1 MSVYAIVGIDTDI
14 GKTVVTGLIARSLSH
29 KGVTVITQKMAQT
42 GCVGVAEDIIEH
54 RRIMGV
60 PLFDVDEIGDTC
72 PFVFPVP
79 SSPHLAAA
87 LAGGSFDSAVLT
99 AATERLNSKFDT
111 VLLEGVGG
119 LFVPF
124 TRELLLIDYL
134 KDMKYPT
141 IVVTS
146 SRLGSI
152 NHTLLTLEALISRD
166 IPIAGIVYNRFSD
179 ALPEIADDTRNI
191 IAEYLEKHNIP
202 HRIVDIGEIK
212 EPFDDSL
219 DFGEF
224 FQ

>member
-1 MSVYAIVGIDTDI
+1 MSVYAVVGIDTDI
-14 GKTVVTGLIARSLSH
+14 GKTVVTGLIARTLLQN
-29 KGVTVITQKMAQT
+29 GVNVITQKMAQT

-60 PLFDVDEIGDTC
+60 SLFDDDKSGDTC

-79 SSPHLAAA
+79 SSPHLAAE
-87 LAGGSFDSAVLT
+87 LAGGLFDSAILT
-99 AATERLNSKFDT
+99 AATERLNRKFDT

-119 LFVPF
+119 LFVPL

-134 KDMKYPT
+134 KEMQYPT

-152 NHTLLTLEALISRD
+152 NHTLLTLEALISRN

-179 ALPEIADDTRNI
+179 ALPKIADDTRNI

-202 HRIVDIGEIK
+202 NRIIDIGEIR
-212 EPFDDSL
+212 EPFDESL
-219 DFGEF
+219 DFSDF
-224 FQ
+224 F